1 MNKTDWH
8 PTIEAVENE
17 LLSGMYYKHDE
28 QTELPVVQTFP
39 ENTWKTRLKQRLK
52 KNHLIY
58 GCWLKYKLI
67 RGRLVPKPSLKAKI
81 KNVLKKSHVLCWM
94 VYLIRIPY
102 AVKNSEQKIDL
113 LLQIVSFNSEK
124 LDSLL
129 HITSNN
135 QRNFEP
141 LQQSL
146 ASTGQ
151 KLDLLFDIVNNNQQ
165 NFEPLQQSITSID
178 QKLDPLLQSIRDVER
193 KTNGILQKLNDAQS
207 TMQQLC
213 VQQNMCRTVIASP
226 DAICVQ
232 YDWNLLIGVPS
243 GDWRLAAYLSLGG
256 HFEYGTEILYR
267 KVIRSD
273 MVVVDI
279 GANVGIYTLHALKA
293 GAEVYAFEPTPETF
307 NILRHNV
314 ALNGFEY
321 SPKVHLYNSAVSDR
335 EEMTEFAV
343 VSNSCGHNS
352 MFRENKDDK
361 IIRVPTVRLDDTL
374 DGIKIDC
381 FKVDVEGAEML
392 VLNGMESL
400 LTNNASVVGFV
411 EFAPG
416 NLRRSGIEPRD
427 LYDRLNQ
434 MGFRDIRLIDE
445 TSGETYAIH
454 DYKDICDAISVNLY
468 IQKG

>member
-17 LLSGMYYKHDE
+17 LLSGMYYKHDA

-39 ENTWKTRLKQRLK
+39 ENTWKTRIKQRLK

-67 RGRLVPKPSLKAKI
+67 RGKLVPKPCLKAKI
-81 KNVLKKSHVLCWM
+81 KNVLKKSHVLCWLL
-94 VYLIRIPY
+94 YLIRIPY

-113 LLQIVSFNSEK
+113 LLQIATFNSEK

-129 HITSNN
+129 RITSNN

-165 NFEPLQQSITSID
+165 NFEPLQQSITSIN
-178 QKLDPLLQSIRDVER
+178 QKLDSLLLSIRDGER

-267 KVIRSD
+267 TVIRSD

-400 LTNNASVVGFV
+400 LKNNASVVGFV

>member
-67 RGRLVPKPSLKAKI
+67 RGRLVPKPSFKAKI

-279 GANVGIYTLHALKA
+279 GSNVGIYTLHALKA

-335 EEMTEFAV
+335 EEITEFAV

-400 LTNNASVVGFV
+400 LKNNASVVGFV

>member
-67 RGRLVPKPSLKAKI
+67 RGRLVPKPSFKAKI
-81 KNVLKKSHVLCWM
+81 KKKKKKSHVLCWM

-335 EEMTEFAV
+335 EEITEFAV

-400 LTNNASVVGFV
+400 LKNNASVVGFV

>member
-102 AVKNSEQKIDL
+102 AVKKSEQKIDL

-400 LTNNASVVGFV
+400 LKNNASVVGFV

>member
-178 QKLDPLLQSIRDVER
+178 QKLDPLLQSTRDGER

-213 VQQNMCRTVIASP
+213 VQQHMCRTVIASP

-243 GDWRLAAYLSLGG
+243 SDWRLATYLSLGG

-267 KVIRSD
+267 TVIRSD

-307 NILRHNV
+307 NILQHNV

-400 LTNNASVVGFV
+400 LKNNASVVGFV

-445 TSGETYAIH
+445 TSGETYAVH

>member
-1 MNKTDWH
+1 
-8 PTIEAVENE
+8 
-17 LLSGMYYKHDE
+17 
-28 QTELPVVQTFP
+28 
-39 ENTWKTRLKQRLK
+39 
-52 KNHLIY
+52 
-58 GCWLKYKLI
+58 
-67 RGRLVPKPSLKAKI
+67 
-81 KNVLKKSHVLCWM
+81 M

-165 NFEPLQQSITSID
+165 NFEPLQQSLASTGQKLDLLFDIVNNNQQNFEPLQQSLASTGQKLDLLFDIVNNNQQNFEPLQQSITSID
-178 QKLDPLLQSIRDVER
+178 QKLDPLLQSIRDGER

-400 LTNNASVVGFV
+400 LKNNASVVGFV

>member
-67 RGRLVPKPSLKAKI
+67 RGRLVPKPSFKAKI

-400 LTNNASVVGFV
+400 LKNNASVVGFV

>member
-307 NILRHNV
+307 NSLRHNV

-400 LTNNASVVGFV
+400 LKNNASVVGFV

>member
-135 QRNFEP
+135 QRNFQP

-400 LTNNASVVGFV
+400 LKNNASVVGFV

>member
-1 MNKTDWH
+1 
-8 PTIEAVENE
+8 
-17 LLSGMYYKHDE
+17 
-28 QTELPVVQTFP
+28 
-39 ENTWKTRLKQRLK
+39 
-52 KNHLIY
+52 
-58 GCWLKYKLI
+58 
-67 RGRLVPKPSLKAKI
+67 
-81 KNVLKKSHVLCWM
+81 M

-165 NFEPLQQSITSID
+165 NFEPLQQSIASID

-213 VQQNMCRTVIASP
+213 VQQHMCRTVIASP

-243 GDWRLAAYLSLGG
+243 SDWRLATYLSLGG

-314 ALNGFEY
+314 ALNGL
-321 SPKVHLYNSAVSDR
+321 S
-335 EEMTEFAV
+335 
-343 VSNSCGHNS
+343 
-352 MFRENKDDK
+352 
-361 IIRVPTVRLDDTL
+361 IR
-374 DGIKIDC
+374 
-381 FKVDVEGAEML
+381 
-392 VLNGMESL
+392 
-400 LTNNASVVGFV
+400 
-411 EFAPG
+411 
-416 NLRRSGIEPRD
+416 RRYICT
-427 LYDRLNQ
+427 
-434 MGFRDIRLIDE
+434 IRLYRI
-445 TSGETYAIH
+445 G
-454 DYKDICDAISVNLY
+454 KR
-468 IQKG
+468 

>member
-307 NILRHNV
+307 NILLHNV

-400 LTNNASVVGFV
+400 LKNNASVVGFV

>member
-67 RGRLVPKPSLKAKI
+67 RGRLVPKPSFKAKI

-335 EEMTEFAV
+335 EEITEFAV

-400 LTNNASVVGFV
+400 LKNNASVVGFV

>member
-178 QKLDPLLQSIRDVER
+178 QKMDPLLQSIRDVER

-256 HFEYGTEILYR
+256 HFEYGTELLYR

-400 LTNNASVVGFV
+400 LKNNASVVGFV

>member
-67 RGRLVPKPSLKAKI
+67 RGRLVPKPSFKAKI

-124 LDSLL
+124 LDLLL

-335 EEMTEFAV
+335 EEITEFAV

-400 LTNNASVVGFV
+400 LKNNASVVGFV

>member
-58 GCWLKYKLI
+58 GCWMKYKLI
-67 RGRLVPKPSLKAKI
+67 RGRLVPKPSFKAKI

-335 EEMTEFAV
+335 EEITEFAV

-400 LTNNASVVGFV
+400 LKNNASVVGFV

>member
-58 GCWLKYKLI
+58 GCWLKYMLI

-400 LTNNASVVGFV
+400 LKNNASVVGFV

>member
-67 RGRLVPKPSLKAKI
+67 RGRLVPKPSFLRKI

-400 LTNNASVVGFV
+400 LKNNASVVGFV

>member
-178 QKLDPLLQSIRDVER
+178 QKMDPLLQSIRDVER

-256 HFEYGTEILYR
+256 HFEYGTELLYR

-400 LTNNASVVGFV
+400 LKNNASVVGFV

-445 TSGETYAIH
+445 TSGETCAIH

>member
-400 LTNNASVVGFV
+400 LKNNASVVGFV